1 MRRALSV
8 LLLGLPAAIV
18 SKLLGAPEWVT
29 LASAALAL
37 VPLAQWI
44 ALATEHLTV
53 RVGVGL
59 GGFLNATFANAVE
72 LIITIFA
79 LSQGLTA
86 LAKASIT
93 GSIICNTLLT
103 LGLSLFVG
111 GLRHGSQKF
120 APKSAG
126 RHAAMMILAVSAM
139 ALPAFAAAVE
149 SPFQRLR
156 MSVGVSILLLAS
168 YGAYLIYS
176 FFSSAARAQA
186 TSPVPRPPGKSWSKG
201 KSISILAAAVAAT
214 TVASE
219 LLVSAVEP
227 VSRSIGLSQE
237 FIGLIV
243 IPILGNVAEQ
253 FAAISFARENHLN
266 LSLSIAAN
274 SSTQIAV
281 FVAPLLVLIS
291 LLLRP
296 MDLVFRSIELV
307 TLFAST
313 AIFAY
318 ISLDGESNWLEGV
331 QLIALY
337 LIAAVVFFFLPS

>member
-1 MRRALSV
+1 MQRALSV
-8 LLLGLPAAIV
+8 LLLGLPAAVV
-18 SKLLGAPEWVT
+18 SKLLGAPDWVT
-29 LASAALAL
+29 LAAAALAL
-37 VPLAQWI
+37 VPLAEWI
-44 ALATEHLTV
+44 AVATEHLTV
-53 RVGVGL
+53 KVGVGL
-59 GGFLNATFANAVE
+59 GGFLNATFANSVE
-72 LIITIFA
+72 LILTIFA
-79 LSQGLTA
+79 LQQGLIG
-86 LAKASIT
+86 LVKA
-93 GSIICNTLLT
+93 SIICNTLLT
-103 LGLSLFVG
+103 LGLAALVG
-111 GLRHGSQKF
+111 GLKHGSQKF
-120 APKSAG
+120 ASKSAG

-139 ALPAFAAAVE
+139 ALPAFAAAIE
-149 SPFQRLR
+149 SPFQRVR

-168 YGAYLIYS
+168 YGAYLVYS
-176 FFSSAARAQA
+176 FFSSAARAQE

-214 TVASE
+214 TAASE

-296 MDLVFRSIELV
+296 MDL
-307 TLFAST
+307 
-313 AIFAY
+313 
-318 ISLDGESNWLEGV
+318 
-331 QLIALY
+331 
-337 LIAAVVFFFLPS
+337 